1 MYFYIMKEIHQKFN
15 MKKKKFNMVMLIP
28 NIQNPK
34 PATKSL
40 KHTQVHS

>member
-15 MKKKKFNMVMLIP
+15 MVILIP

-40 KHTQVHS
+40 KHSQVHS

>member
-15 MKKKKFNMVMLIP
+15 MVMLIPNIP

>member
-1 MYFYIMKEIHQKFN
+1 
-15 MKKKKFNMVMLIP
+15 MVILIP

-40 KHTQVHS
+40 KHTQIQLIPKSSAAAAAKSLQYV